1 MNRFVHAT
9 LRHFM
14 QSPITEISD
23 GHGGNGG
30 SNIDGSADD
39 DSSDD
44 EPDLDTED
52 DDESEEEE
60 LSLIIDGEKPEETD
74 DDADEEGKPAPKWVK
89 EVRKDNRE
97 KARRIRELE
106 AQVSKLA
113 TPQKAAAPV
122 LGKKPSMEDADI
134 DWDAEKFEEALT
146 NWHEKKRQIDQHE
159 ADQKKAQEQQE
170 EEWKGRQSAYAT
182 GKTALKFKD
191 VADAEEIACSFLD
204 VTQQGIILQG
214 AENSALLVYAL
225 GKNPKKAAELG
236 AIKDAVK
243 FAFAVAKL
251 ETKLK
256 TESKKPNKPPAP
268 ETEVRGQGRITGSTD
283 STLEKLREE
292 AHRTGNTDKLM
303 AYKRAQKK
311 KLQK

>member
-1 MNRFVHAT
+1 MNRFVHAQ
-9 LRHFM
+9 LRHFL
-14 QSPITEISD
+14 QGPITDIGD
-23 GHGGNGG
+23 DLGG
-30 SNIDGSADD
+30 SDHESDEQEEEQQEEEEQD
-39 DSSDD
+39 EQEDSG
-44 EPDLDTED
+44 ED
-52 DDESEEEE
+52 DGEEE
-60 LSLIIDGEKPEETD
+60 LSLIIDGEKPE
-74 DDADEEGKPAPKWVK
+74 DADEDADEDGKPAPKWVK

-170 EEWKGRQSAYAT
+170 EEWRGRQSAYAA

-191 VADAEEIACSFLD
+191 VADAEEAACSFLD

-214 AENSALLVYAL
+214 AENSALLIYAL

-268 ETEVRGQGRITGSTD
+268 ETEVRGQGRITGSAD